1 MPIPPIYNVN
11 HTVEYATHT
20 PATDRPF
27 IPVNAPDASMAQQ
40 KAQCLKTSP
49 VATQVQG

>member
-1 MPIPPIYNVN
+1 MAYDVE
-11 HTVEYATHT
+11 HTVEYAANT

-27 IPVNAPDASMAQQ
+27 IPVNAPEATMAQQ

-49 VATQVQG
+49 AANVVAGSGE

>member
-1 MPIPPIYNVN
+1 MAENYSVN
-11 HTVEYATHT
+11 HTVEYAAST

-27 IPVNAPDASMAQQ
+27 IPVNAPDATMAQQ

-49 VATQVQG
+49 VAVVVQG